1 MSDRGFWLGFALGAL
16 VFALAMG
23 WAQELRLARTADGF
37 YQRAL
42 AGALVDQVVLAEALK
57 LGVPDPLTRALI
69 GAQAVRSTS
78 EKAKETKR

>member
-1 MSDRGFWLGFALGAL
+1 MSGDRFWLGFALGAL

-23 WAQELRLARTADGF
+23 WAQEIRLHRTTDGF

-57 LGVPDPLTRALI
+57 LGVPDPLTRALA
-69 GAQAVRSTS
+69 GANAVRVVG
-78 EKAKETKR
+78 ERAKEKR